1 MRRVVVTGVC
11 GGIGRATAAAF
22 AERSWRVIGVD
33 CREPDSSL
41 TVDRFELADLGAD
54 GEVAALFSRL
64 SDEGSLAALVNN
76 AAVGLDKSL
85 RDTTDADWARLMD
98 VNLRS
103 AFQCIREA
111 HRLLAPARGAVVN
124 VSSVHAIATSANVAA
139 YAVTKGALYAL
150 TRSAALELAAD
161 GIRCNAILPG
171 AVDTRMLRQGLSR
184 RPHPDGPDG
193 NLRDLINRTP
203 LGFVASPD
211 QIAPAVYF
219 LADAKQSPY
228 MTGQAIVVDGGASL
242 RLATE

>member
-54 GEVAALFSRL
+54 GEVASLFSRL

-76 AAVGLDKSL
+76 AAVGLDKAL

-111 HRLLAPARGAVVN
+111 YRLLAPARGAVVN

-171 AVDTRMLRQGLSR
+171 AVDTPMLRQGLSR

-193 NLRDLINRTP
+193 NLRDLIDRTP

-219 LADAKQSPY
+219 LADGKQSPY